1 MPTPESARLA
11 QRILAVL
18 ETVYGGNPEFQEAAR
33 DRGISLHQLA
43 AAAIAEMIADD
54 VTGMMRMAHADM
66 ERELEQQYQRIR
78 GMLANHGE
86 KVLRLF

>member
-18 ETVYGGNPEFQEAAR
+18 ETVYGGNPEFQEAAHE
-33 DRGISLHQLA
+33 RGISLHQLA

-54 VTGMMRMAHADM
+54 VTGLMRMAHADM

>member
-1 MPTPESARLA
+1 MPTPEAARLA

-18 ETVYGGNPEFQEAAR
+18 ETVYGGNPEFHAAAKE
-33 DRGISLHQLA
+33 RGISLHQLA

-54 VTGMMRMAHADM
+54 VTGMMRMMHADM